1 MTVFIGICIG
11 IIAML
16 LMSGYVI
23 MDSLEYEKKKNNQY
37 FTKLRKEYDI
47 QIEQYKQGIKTR
59 DAIIDS
65 YRNSIST
72 KGEN

>member
-1 MTVFIGICIG
+1 MTVCIGICIG

-47 QIEQYKQGIKTR
+47 QIEQYKQDIKTR

-72 KGEN
+72 KGGN